1 LGEFFDKVFH
11 FWRKYCARFWRRFVI
26 VLTFLVVVFIFFGK
40 PIMRMMGDFLIAE
53 DKITHADAIFVLGGN
68 NYDRSLKAL
77 DLLQLGIAPV
87 IYTLGENVSNDL
99 MILGHEIPDAL
110 LSQEFL
116 MDYGLTNSQVI
127 PLVKGTSTAEESESI
142 LALCKEKGYSSIIV
156 VSDKFHLRRIS
167 YVFKNKFAAQNIKVQ
182 LSGAP
187 NSNYNENVWWQF
199 ESGLIM
205 LNNEYIKLV
214 YYALKGY
221 N

>member
-1 LGEFFDKVFH
+1 MQGL
-11 FWRKYCARFWRRFVI
+11 AA
-26 VLTFLVVVFIFFGK
+26 
-40 PIMRMMGDFLIAE
+40 FLIAE
-53 DKITHADAIFVLGGN
+53 DEITQADAIFVLGGN

-77 DLLQLGIAPV
+77 DLHHSQLAPV

-116 MDYGLTNSQVI
+116 MDYGLQVNEVV
-127 PLVKGTSTAEESESI
+127 PLVKGTSTAEESEAI
-142 LALCKEKGYSSIIV
+142 LQVCLQNKYKKIIV

-167 YVFKNKFAAQNIKVQ
+167 YVFKQKFAQQDIHVMLA
-182 LSGAP
+182 GAP
-187 NSNYNENVWWQF
+187 NSNYREEAWWQY

-214 YYALKGY
+214 YYVLKGF
-221 N
+221 